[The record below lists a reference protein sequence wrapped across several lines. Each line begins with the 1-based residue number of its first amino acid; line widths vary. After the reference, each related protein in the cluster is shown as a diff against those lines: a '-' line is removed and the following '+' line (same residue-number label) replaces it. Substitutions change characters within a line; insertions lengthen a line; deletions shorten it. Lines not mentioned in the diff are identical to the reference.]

1 MIKMLIILSFNTV
14 NGRYYYNITFVFP
27 SFQSG
32 TRDVRASSSL
42 CSSAASHPSSHTAS
56 GKYCCNKLKNSKLFL
71 VLWIT
76 VSIPQAVS
84 TVATGVFLCA
94 LLVNRVSIPQAVST
108 VATYTLSGETG
119 KFKRVS
125 IPQAVSTVATRL
137 NKVILTK
144 KYREVSIPQAVST
157 VATWMNKQ
165 TLTLWNYLFQ
175 YRKR

>member
-108 VATYTLSGETG
+108 VAT
-119 KFKRVS
+119 
-125 IPQAVSTVATRL
+125 RL

>member
-108 VATYTLSGETG
+108 VATGVFLCALLVN
-119 KFKRVS
+119 RVS
-125 IPQAVSTVATRL
+125 IPQAVSTVATLQDR
-137 NKVILTK
+137 
-144 KYREVSIPQAVST
+144 
-157 VATWMNKQ
+157 
-165 TLTLWNYLFQ
+165 NY
-175 YRKR
+175 